1 MFLLLIC
8 SCPDGTLTGVQDQT
22 GDSSVDDIPC
32 TAFGR
37 KRKREAGGPFGATAG
52 NQKRQRTSTDVA
64 EESARAEEPT
74 IRLLDKYVLYSS
86 CKNTHLF
93 DQICGFF

>member
-8 SCPDGTLTGVQDQT
+8 SCLDGTLTGVQDQT

-74 IRLLDKYVLYSS
+74 IRLLDKYV
-86 CKNTHLF
+86 
-93 DQICGFF
+93 Q